1 MLAIEVKNL
10 YKNYYSTKSGNFAGI
25 GRPDL
30 TEDTNPNSSAIYPDL
45 SGGVGG
51 ISFSVN
57 RGEIFGIIGPD
68 GAGKTTLFRILTT
81 LILANSGTASVDGFN
96 VVTDY
101 KEIRKRVGY
110 MPGKF
115 SLYQDL
121 TVEENLNFFATV
133 FKTTIEENYELVKDI
148 YQQIEPFKN
157 RRAGKL
163 SGGMKQK
170 LALSCALIHKP
181 SILFLDE
188 PTTGVDPVSRK
199 EFWGMLKKLKE
210 KGITI
215 LVSTPYMDEAS
226 LCDRIAL
233 IQGGQFLKIDTPK
246 NIISQYENKL
256 WAVQSDT
263 MYKLL
268 MDLRANELTKNCF
281 AFGDKHHVSIANKQI
296 TLENLKELIEKLGH
310 KNVSVREIE
319 PTIEDCFMQLSQG

>member
-1 MLAIEVKNL
+1 MDKQIIQSE
-10 YKNYYSTKSGNFAGI
+10 
-25 GRPDL
+25 
-30 TEDTNPNSSAIYPDL
+30 SAISCKSISKKYDTIEAL
-45 SGGVGG
+45 KGVN
-51 ISFSVN
+51 FEVE

-68 GAGKTTLFRILTT
+68 GAGKTTLFRIMTT
-81 LILANSGTASVDGFN
+81 LILADSGTASVDGFD
-96 VVTDY
+96 VVIDY

-133 FKTTIEENYELVKDI
+133 FNTTIEENYELIKDI

-181 SILFLDE
+181 SVLFLDE

-199 EFWGMLKKLKE
+199 EFWGMLKSLKAQ
-210 KGITI
+210 GITI
-215 LVSTPYMDEAS
+215 LVSTPYMDEAG

-233 IQGGQFLKIDTPK
+233 IQNGQFLKIDTPK
-246 NIISQYENKL
+246 NIVNQYENKL
-256 WAVQSDT
+256 WAVQSDN

-268 MDLRANELTKNCF
+268 NDLRANEFTSNCF
-281 AFGDKHHVSIANKQI
+281 AFGDKHHVSVSSEQLSMNS
-296 TLENLKELIEKLGH
+296 LKETLDKLGH
-310 KNVSVREIE
+310 TNIEIREIE
-319 PTIEDCFMQLSQG
+319 PTIEDCFMQLSQK